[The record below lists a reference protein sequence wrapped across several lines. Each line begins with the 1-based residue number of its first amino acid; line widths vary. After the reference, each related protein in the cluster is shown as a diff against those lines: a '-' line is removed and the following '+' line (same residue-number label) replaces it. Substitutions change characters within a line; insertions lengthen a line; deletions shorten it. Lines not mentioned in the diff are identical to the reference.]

1 MEGFGRHLGKPDASG
16 FSYVRMALL
25 PTQRTQRQPVRVLL
39 PVAPWLLRTTYV
51 LDLAVALTLRLE
63 LAVRVAG
70 SPGRLAGDNVFAVDF
85 APLVPGRVQGGM
97 WVDAAAPQA
106 LQRYRTGE

>member
-1 MEGFGRHLGKPDASG
+1 MEGFGRHLGKPDAPG

-25 PTQRTQRQPVRVLL
+25 PTQRTRRQPLRALL

-51 LDLAVALTLRLE
+51 LDLAAALTLRLE
-63 LAVRVAG
+63 WVVRVAG

-85 APLVPGRVQGGM
+85 APLVPGCVQGGM
-97 WVDAAAPQA
+97 WADAAAH
-106 LQRYRTGE
+106 

>member
-16 FSYVRMALL
+16 FPYVRITLL
-25 PTQRTQRQPVRVLL
+25 LTQRTRRQPVRVPL

-63 LAVRVAG
+63 WAVRVAG

-85 APLVPGRVQGGM
+85 APLVPGCVQGGM
-97 WVDAAAPQA
+97 RA
-106 LQRYRTGE
+106 